1 MRGNGSLSASE
12 IHKGEESQASLTLR
26 GKRFL
31 WAADGLPLMNTCI
44 VLWRSSAALMT
55 RYLKV
60 PLLFL
65 VNWGEKYQKKRKEE
79 CILLLYWPHLSIDQ
93 LYVTILLIQSGCS
106 PCSGRLFN
114 QLIMFNQLWVM
125 SSRQT
130 IAFRYEKCN
139 RWGFSELWSIRG
151 GESSFQV
158 TELTF
163 LSSWMKRTL
172 LPLHGCVNSLVWGEC
187 GQGAQ

>member
-12 IHKGEESQASLTLR
+12 IHKGEESQTSLTLR

-31 WAADGLPLMNTCI
+31 RAADRLPLMNTCI

-65 VNWGEKYQKKRKEE
+65 INWGEKYQKKRKMYFAS
-79 CILLLYWPHLSIDQ
+79 LLATSFHRSALLW
-93 LYVTILLIQSGCS
+93 ILLIQSGCL
-106 PCSGRLFN
+106 PCNGRLFN

-139 RWGFSELWSIRG
+139 RWGFSKLWSIRG

-158 TELTF
+158 TELTS
-163 LSSWMKRTL
+163 LSCWIKRTL
-172 LPLHGCVNSLVWGEC
+172 LPPRGCVNSLVWGEC